1 MVLEYDVELSHL
13 QKASKG
19 GAAMNSQTRREIR
32 SGLIALAVSGLWF
45 TLGIVLRG
53 EVDLADPTSF
63 LRAAA
68 SPYYIPGWAMILVG
82 GVLQLYGFFGLYRY
96 LTYRAESLIALL
108 AFLLRIVGLALG
120 LPLFTFLTINVPV
133 IAKLYQQGNPE
144 ALAVLEAN
152 FTGTGIVLLGTG
164 AMAAIIGFILFA
176 IAMWRDDRLP
186 KWTVILFVLSLPL
199 LAAAVTFIT
208 ELLGA
213 VLLLISTGTI
223 AWKGWQESEA
233 RRG

>member
-1 MVLEYDVELSHL
+1 
-13 QKASKG
+13 
-19 GAAMNSQTRREIR
+19 MNSQTRREIR
-32 SGLIALAVSGLWF
+32 SGLIALAVSGLLF
-45 TLGIVLRG
+45 TLGIMFRG
-53 EVDLADPTSF
+53 AVELADPTSF
-63 LRAAA
+63 IRAAA

-108 AFLLRIVGLALG
+108 AFFFRIVGLALG
-120 LPLFTFLTINVPV
+120 LPLFTFLTIHVPV
-133 IAKLYQQGNPE
+133 IAKLYQQGNQE
-144 ALAVLEAN
+144 VLTVLEAN
-152 FTGTGIVLLGTG
+152 FTGTGIALLGIG
-164 AMAAIIGFILFA
+164 GMAAIIGFILFA
-176 IAMWRDDRLP
+176 IVMWRDGRLP

-233 RRG
+233 RTG